1 MSNLQLSLSLS
12 LSLLYLPIYWANAQ
26 FHSYRDDPLTQL
38 MADSLGG
45 NAKTLM
51 FVNVSPA
58 SSNSSETISSL
69 TFAKRC
75 KLVQNT
81 SSATVETAQ
90 IRQLKKQI
98 AAMKKQNAALPVSTS
113 SAADESKEDPEG
125 TIDGEVEDGD
135 TVGELSGLVKKKS
148 RRRAPGRRSSFI
160 DPKLTMSA
168 H

>member
-1 MSNLQLSLSLS
+1 
-12 LSLLYLPIYWANAQ
+12 
-26 FHSYRDDPLTQL
+26 

-69 TFAKRC
+69 SFAKRC

-98 AAMKKQNAALPVSTS
+98 AEMKRQRAAMNETKPQSNDAVATN
-113 SAADESKEDPEG
+113 KEDDEE
-125 TIDGEVEDGD
+125 IGD
-135 TVGELSGLVKKKS
+135 TVGEMTSPSKKRSVRPKL
-148 RRRAPGRRSSFI
+148 RRRSSFI
-160 DPKLTMSA
+160 DPKLTIGA
-168 H
+168 Q

>member
-1 MSNLQLSLSLS
+1 MSNLQLSLSLSLS

-148 RRRAPGRRSSFI
+148 R
-160 DPKLTMSA
+160 L
-168 H
+168 

>member
-1 MSNLQLSLSLS
+1 
-12 LSLLYLPIYWANAQ
+12 
-26 FHSYRDDPLTQL
+26 

-58 SSNSSETISSL
+58 SSNTSETLSAL
-69 TFAKRC
+69 NFAKRC
-75 KLVQNT
+75 KQVQNS

-98 AAMKKQNAALPVSTS
+98 LAMKAQNALAASNDNGPGEIAETTTDQNSESNKESNGEDAIGEMVS
-113 SAADESKEDPEG
+113 P
-125 TIDGEVEDGD
+125 
-135 TVGELSGLVKKKS
+135 KKS
-148 RRRAPGRRSSFI
+148 RSRKFGRRSSFI
-160 DPKLTMSA
+160 DPKLTMSS

>member
-1 MSNLQLSLSLS
+1 
-12 LSLLYLPIYWANAQ
+12 
-26 FHSYRDDPLTQL
+26 

-58 SSNSSETISSL
+58 ASNSSETVSSL

-98 AAMKKQNAALPVSTS
+98 AAMKKQNASLPVIASG
-113 SAADESKEDPEG
+113 ALNESKEGAAVDKDEEG
-125 TIDGEVEDGD
+125 GD
-135 TVGELSGLVKKKS
+135 VVGEMVAPMKKKPG
-148 RRRAPGRRSSFI
+148 RRTRGRRSSFI